1 MTFGHM
7 KIRIPRSRT
16 PDDLGADAE
25 PFASDDMSKLSTRQG
40 QVVEDAQGARRKSV
54 THHA

>member
-16 PDDLGADAE
+16 LVDLGADAE
-25 PFASDDMSKLSTRQG
+25 PFASDDMTNLSTRQG
-40 QVVEDAQGARRKSV
+40 QVVENAPGRSTQI
-54 THHA
+54 